1 MKKKV
6 FYILFLVIMSF
17 SLVACGKGED
27 KAPEITQVEK
37 ENGLQTMLK
46 KQQYTFDNLE
56 KMKFKDSEVSEKDM
70 TKLKQLFEH
79 KVDFVKNDVEVTMS
93 TNASKT
99 AGEFSI
105 VYAYYNDSW
114 QAVFAYPI
122 NEKGWVSEAKS
133 RVNKKRVMEDLKAAE
148 FKGFKKGKVGKESNT
163 KVILNK
169 RDEKID
175 IGRDILF
182 TTVVVKTDFAKY
194 RIDVDFTYQFKDGK
208 WELQKMNIQDQKL
221 WQIEYDKSNIP
232 DALSQEA
239 VIKKLTNKK
248 NFLTYVTN
256 KNYPTNT
263 MLSETRQSVGV
274 DELSYVFAWIT
285 EYADIGKITYK
296 VEMPYK
302 FSDGEWDEGKQKV
315 TVDKINIEDMVGKWT
330 GENGDE
336 IEFDKTLKSKKT
348 ENRDAV
354 VGTYYTV
361 REVDESE
368 VDPTTDPFETGLM
381 NKEEVKDSEV
391 KEDDKDEEEKIDPDD
406 PLGEKKELSTN
417 DKLRLRDE
425 LNALAEKVKSKDVEF
440 KSITEF
446 NKANKKLEKEIQK
459 DKQLKEDFEK
469 IRKDFKKNCLKDLS
483 FEEIK
488 EIIGTD
494 KIKNEQDLEVYVSKK
509 ILSDDEKLELKSLLE
524 AAMNQKNAKKIK
536 KVKAEYNI
544 RLKLEVDKK
553 DDGWNLNILKF
564 EPKNTSSIKF
574 DIEDAHVD
582 LKNKYIIIDG
592 VKYSKKPIEE
602 PENPEAIGKN
612 DGIKI
617 DSLDVNVPAYVIEGE
632 NYFKIRDLA
641 YALKDTKAKFKV
653 EYDSE
658 IGAVVVEP
666 GEDYEPMDGD
676 MEPIKNPKSVGVRS
690 NDKLVING
698 EKAKIKAY
706 KIEGFNYFR
715 LRDLGDIIGFG
726 VDYDFE
732 NNKVV
737 ISSEISKEDLE
748 KQREKNKKNGKNNED
763 EEEVEKPDSPEVT
776 NEDND
781 TSAFDEEFNDNN
793 DKNEKNEKD
802 EKDEKN
808 EKDEEDEK
816 GEKDK
821 NDKDTDSKSKKQK

>member
-1 MKKKV
+1 
-6 FYILFLVIMSF
+6 MSF

-56 KMKFKDSEVSEKDM
+56 KIKFKDSEVSEKDM

-79 KVDFVKNDVEVTMS
+79 KVDFVKNDVELTMS

-148 FKGFKKGKVGKESNT
+148 FKGFKKGQVGKESNT

-315 TVDKINIEDMVGKWT
+315 TIDKINIEEMVGKWT

-336 IEFDKTLKSKKT
+336 IEFEKTLKSKKT
-348 ENRDAV
+348 ENRDAI

-361 REVDESE
+361 REIDESE
-368 VDPTTDPFETGLM
+368 VDPTTDPFKTGLM
-381 NKEEVKDSEV
+381 NKEEEENDSEG
-391 KEDDKDEEEKIDPDD
+391 KEENKEEQIDPDD
-406 PLGEKKELSTN
+406 PLGEKKELTSN
-417 DKLRLRDE
+417 DRLRLRDE

-446 NKANKKLEKEIQK
+446 NKANEKLEKEIQK
-459 DKQLKEDFEK
+459 DKQLKEDFEE
-469 IRKDFKKNCLKDLS
+469 IRKDFKKNCLESLS

-494 KIKNEQDLEVYVSKK
+494 KIKNEEDLEVYVSKK

-524 AAMNQKNAKKIK
+524 AAINQKNAKKIK

-653 EYDSE
+653 DYDSE

-748 KQREKNKKNGKNNED
+748 KQREKNKKNSK
-763 EEEVEKPDSPEVT
+763 DS
-776 NEDND
+776 D
-781 TSAFDEEFNDNN
+781 TSAFDEEFNDSNA
-793 DKNEKNEKD
+793 ED
-802 EKDEKN
+802 EKDT
-808 EKDEEDEK
+808 DSAEDE
-816 GEKDK
+816 
-821 NDKDTDSKSKKQK
+821 KDTDSKTKK

>member
-6 FYILFLVIMSF
+6 FYIFFLVIMSF

-56 KMKFKDSEVSEKDM
+56 KIKFKDSEVSEKDM

-79 KVDFVKNDVEVTMS
+79 KVDFVKNDVELTMS

-148 FKGFKKGKVGKESNT
+148 FKGFKKGQVGKESNT

-194 RIDVDFTYQFKDGK
+194 RIDIDFTYQFKDGK

-315 TVDKINIEDMVGKWT
+315 TIDKINIEEMVGKWT

-336 IEFDKTLKSKKT
+336 IEFEKTLKSKKT
-348 ENRDAV
+348 ENRDAI

-361 REVDESE
+361 REIDESE
-368 VDPTTDPFETGLM
+368 VDPTTDPFKTGLM
-381 NKEEVKDSEV
+381 NKEEEENDSEG
-391 KEDDKDEEEKIDPDD
+391 KEENKEEQIDPDD
-406 PLGEKKELSTN
+406 PLGEKKELTSN
-417 DKLRLRDE
+417 DRLRLRDE

-446 NKANKKLEKEIQK
+446 NKANEKLEKEIQK
-459 DKQLKEDFEK
+459 DKQLKEDFEE
-469 IRKDFKKNCLKDLS
+469 IRKDFKKNCLESLS

-494 KIKNEQDLEVYVSKK
+494 KIKNEEDLEVYVSKK

-524 AAMNQKNAKKIK
+524 AAINQKNAKKIK

-653 EYDSE
+653 DYDSE

-748 KQREKNKKNGKNNED
+748 KQREKNKKNSK
-763 EEEVEKPDSPEVT
+763 DS
-776 NEDND
+776 D
-781 TSAFDEEFNDNN
+781 TSAFDEEFNDSNA
-793 DKNEKNEKD
+793 ED
-802 EKDEKN
+802 EKDT
-808 EKDEEDEK
+808 DSAEDE
-816 GEKDK
+816 
-821 NDKDTDSKSKKQK
+821 KDTDSKTKK

>member
-6 FYILFLVIMSF
+6 FYIVLLVVI
-17 SLVACGKGED
+17 SLGLAACSKGKD

-56 KMKFKDSEVSEKDM
+56 KIKFKDSEVSEKDM
-70 TKLKQLFEH
+70 TKLKQLFESR
-79 KVDFVKNDVEVTMS
+79 VDFIKNDVEVTLS

-105 VYAYYNDSW
+105 VYAYYDDSW

-133 RVNKKRVMEDLKAAE
+133 RVNKKRIMEDLKSAE

-232 DALSQEA
+232 DVLSQEA

-256 KNYPTNT
+256 KDYPTNT
-263 MLSETRQSVGV
+263 MLSETRQSVGI
-274 DELSYVFAWIT
+274 DELAYVFSWIT

-315 TVDKINIEDMVGKWT
+315 TVDKINIDEMVGKWT

-348 ENRDAV
+348 ENRDAI

-361 REVDESE
+361 REIDESE
-368 VDPTTDPFETGLM
+368 VDPTTDPFKTGLM
-381 NKEEVKDSEV
+381 NKEEEKDSE
-391 KEDDKDEEEKIDPDD
+391 DKSEEKEEKEEIDPDD

-425 LNALAEKVKSKDVEF
+425 IKTLADKVKSKDVEF

-446 NKANKKLEKEIQK
+446 NKANKKLEKEVQK
-459 DKQLKEDFEK
+459 DKQLKEDFEL
-469 IRKDFKKNCLKDLS
+469 IRKDFNKNCIEDLP
-483 FEEIK
+483 FEQLK

-494 KIKNEQDLEVYVSKK
+494 KVKNEDDLEIYLNKR
-509 ILSDDEKLELKSLLE
+509 IFSDDQKLELKTLLE
-524 AAMNQKNAKKIK
+524 TSKNQKNAKKVK

-544 RLKLEVDKK
+544 KLKLEVDKK

-602 PENPEAIGKN
+602 ENPEAIGKN
-612 DGIKI
+612 DGIKV

-641 YALKDTKAKFKV
+641 YALKESKAKFKV
-653 EYDSE
+653 DYDKE

-666 GEDYEPMDGD
+666 GKDYEPMDGD

-690 NDKLVING
+690 SDKLVING
-698 EKAKIKAY
+698 EKAEIKAY

-748 KQREKNKKNGKNNED
+748 KQREKNKKNNKKD
-763 EEEVEKPDSPEVT
+763 EEDKDESKDSKIA
-776 NEDND
+776 NKDSD
-781 TSAFDEEFNDNN
+781 GTSAFDEEFNDSEEKETEEEK
-793 DKNEKNEKD
+793 DQKNEKD
-802 EKDEKN
+802 AKDN
-808 EKDEEDEK
+808 KDN
-816 GEKDK
+816 KDK
-821 NDKDTDSKSKKQK
+821 KDKEPKNKK

>member
-6 FYILFLVIMSF
+6 FYIFFLVIMSF

-56 KMKFKDSEVSEKDM
+56 KIKFKDSEVSEKDM

-79 KVDFVKNDVEVTMS
+79 KVDFVKNDVELTMS

-148 FKGFKKGKVGKESNT
+148 FKGFKKGQVGKESNT

-315 TVDKINIEDMVGKWT
+315 TIDKINIEEMVGKWT

-336 IEFDKTLKSKKT
+336 IEFEKTLKSKKT
-348 ENRDAV
+348 ENRDAI

-361 REVDESE
+361 REIDESE
-368 VDPTTDPFETGLM
+368 VDPTTDPFKTGLM
-381 NKEEVKDSEV
+381 NKEEEENDSEG
-391 KEDDKDEEEKIDPDD
+391 KEENKEEQIDPDD
-406 PLGEKKELSTN
+406 PLGEKKELTSN
-417 DKLRLRDE
+417 DRLRLRDE

-446 NKANKKLEKEIQK
+446 NKANEKLEKEIQK
-459 DKQLKEDFEK
+459 DKQLKEDFEE
-469 IRKDFKKNCLKDLS
+469 IRKDFKKNCLESLS

-494 KIKNEQDLEVYVSKK
+494 KIKNEEDLEVYVSKK

-524 AAMNQKNAKKIK
+524 AAINQKNAKKIK

-653 EYDSE
+653 DYDSE

-748 KQREKNKKNGKNNED
+748 KQREKNKKNSK
-763 EEEVEKPDSPEVT
+763 DS
-776 NEDND
+776 D
-781 TSAFDEEFNDNN
+781 TSAFDEEFNDSNA
-793 DKNEKNEKD
+793 
-802 EKDEKN
+802 
-808 EKDEEDEK
+808 EDE
-816 GEKDK
+816 
-821 NDKDTDSKSKKQK
+821 KDTDSKTKK

>member
-6 FYILFLVIMSF
+6 FYIFFLVIMSF

-56 KMKFKDSEVSEKDM
+56 KIKFKDSEVSEKDM

-79 KVDFVKNDVEVTMS
+79 KVDFVKNDVELTMS

-148 FKGFKKGKVGKESNT
+148 FKGFKKGQVGKESNT

-315 TVDKINIEDMVGKWT
+315 TIDKINIEEMVGKWT

-336 IEFDKTLKSKKT
+336 IEFEKTLKSKKT
-348 ENRDAV
+348 ENRDAI

-361 REVDESE
+361 REIDESE
-368 VDPTTDPFETGLM
+368 VDPTTDPFKTGLM
-381 NKEEVKDSEV
+381 NKEEEENDSEG
-391 KEDDKDEEEKIDPDD
+391 KEENKEEQIDPDD
-406 PLGEKKELSTN
+406 PLGEKKELTSN
-417 DKLRLRDE
+417 DRLRLRDE

-446 NKANKKLEKEIQK
+446 NKANEKLEKEIQK
-459 DKQLKEDFEK
+459 DKQLKEDFEE
-469 IRKDFKKNCLKDLS
+469 IRKDFKKNCLESLS

-494 KIKNEQDLEVYVSKK
+494 KIKNEEDLEVYVSKK

-524 AAMNQKNAKKIK
+524 AAINQKNAKKIK

-653 EYDSE
+653 DYDSE

-748 KQREKNKKNGKNNED
+748 KQREKNKKNSK
-763 EEEVEKPDSPEVT
+763 DS
-776 NEDND
+776 D
-781 TSAFDEEFNDNN
+781 TSAFDEEFNDSNA
-793 DKNEKNEKD
+793 ED
-802 EKDEKN
+802 EKDT
-808 EKDEEDEK
+808 DSAEDE
-816 GEKDK
+816 
-821 NDKDTDSKSKKQK
+821 KDTDSKTKK

>member
-6 FYILFLVIMSF
+6 FYVVLLVVI
-17 SLVACGKGED
+17 SLGLAACSKGKD

-56 KMKFKDSEVSEKDM
+56 KIKFKDSEVSEKDM
-70 TKLKQLFEH
+70 TKLKQLFESR
-79 KVDFVKNDVEVTMS
+79 VDFVKNDVEVTLS

-105 VYAYYNDSW
+105 VYAYYDDSW

-148 FKGFKKGKVGKESNT
+148 FKGFKKGEVGKESNT

-256 KNYPTNT
+256 KDYPTNT

-274 DELSYVFAWIT
+274 DELAYVFSWIT

-315 TVDKINIEDMVGKWT
+315 TVDKINIDEMVGKWT

-348 ENRDAV
+348 ENRDAI

-361 REVDESE
+361 REIDESE
-368 VDPTTDPFETGLM
+368 VDPTTDPFKTGLM
-381 NKEEVKDSEV
+381 NKEEEKDSE
-391 KEDDKDEEEKIDPDD
+391 DKSEEKEEKEEKEEIDPDD

-425 LNALAEKVKSKDVEF
+425 LNKLADKVKSKDSEF

-446 NKANKKLEKEIQK
+446 DKANKKLEKEIQN
-459 DKQLKEDFEK
+459 DKQLKEDFEE
-469 IRKDFKKNCLKDLS
+469 IRKDFKKNCIEDLP
-483 FEEIK
+483 FEQLK

-494 KIKNEQDLEVYVSKK
+494 KIKNEDDLEVYLNKR
-509 ILSDDEKLELKSLLE
+509 IFSDDEKLELKTLLE
-524 AAMNQKNAKKIK
+524 TSKNQKNAKKVK
-536 KVKAEYNI
+536 KVKAEYSI

-602 PENPEAIGKN
+602 ENPEAIGKN
-612 DGIKI
+612 DGIKV

-641 YALKDTKAKFKV
+641 YALKDSKAKFKV
-653 EYDSE
+653 DYDKK

-666 GEDYEPMDGD
+666 GKDYEPMDGD

-690 NDKLVING
+690 SDKLVING
-698 EKAKIKAY
+698 DKAEIKAY

-748 KQREKNKKNGKNNED
+748 KQREKNKKNNKKD
-763 EEEVEKPDSPEVT
+763 EGDKDESKDSKIA
-776 NEDND
+776 DKDSDD
-781 TSAFDEEFNDNN
+781 TSAFDEEFNDGE
-793 DKNEKNEKD
+793 EKETEEEKDQKD
-802 EKDEKN
+802 EKDT
-808 EKDEEDEK
+808 KDN
-816 GEKDK
+816 KDK
-821 NDKDTDSKSKKQK
+821 KDKETKK

>member
-6 FYILFLVIMSF
+6 FYIFFLVIMSF

-56 KMKFKDSEVSEKDM
+56 KIKFKDSEVSEKDI

-148 FKGFKKGKVGKESNT
+148 FKGFKKGQVGKESNT

-194 RIDVDFTYQFKDGK
+194 RIDVDFTYQFKNGK

-315 TVDKINIEDMVGKWT
+315 TIDKINIEEMVGKWT

-336 IEFDKTLKSKKT
+336 IEFEKTLKSKKT
-348 ENRDAV
+348 ENRDAI

-361 REVDESE
+361 REIDESE

-381 NKEEVKDSEV
+381 NKEEENDSEG
-391 KEDDKDEEEKIDPDD
+391 KEENKEEQIDPDD
-406 PLGEKKELSTN
+406 PLGEKKELTSN
-417 DKLRLRDE
+417 DRLRLRDE

-446 NKANKKLEKEIQK
+446 NKVNEKLEKEIQK
-459 DKQLKEDFEK
+459 DKQLKEDFEE
-469 IRKDFKKNCLKDLS
+469 IRKDFKKNCLESLS

-494 KIKNEQDLEVYVSKK
+494 KIKNEEDLEVYVSKK

-524 AAMNQKNAKKIK
+524 AAINQKNAKKIK

-653 EYDSE
+653 DYDPE

-748 KQREKNKKNGKNNED
+748 KQREKNKKNSKDSED
-763 EEEVEKPDSPEVT
+763 EKEDLEESDSDKIT
-776 NEDND
+776 DEDSD
-781 TSAFDEEFNDNN
+781 TSAFDEEFNDSNA
-793 DKNEKNEKD
+793 ED
-802 EKDEKN
+802 EKDT
-808 EKDEEDEK
+808 DSAEDE
-816 GEKDK
+816 
-821 NDKDTDSKSKKQK
+821 KDTDSKTKK

>member
-6 FYILFLVIMSF
+6 FYIVLLVVI
-17 SLVACGKGED
+17 SLGLAACSKGKD

-56 KMKFKDSEVSEKDM
+56 KIKFKDSEVSEKDM
-70 TKLKQLFEH
+70 TKLKQLFESR
-79 KVDFVKNDVEVTMS
+79 VDFVKNDVEVTLS

-105 VYAYYNDSW
+105 VYAYYDDSW

-256 KNYPTNT
+256 KDYPTNT

-274 DELSYVFAWIT
+274 DELAYVFSWIT

-315 TVDKINIEDMVGKWT
+315 TVDKINIDEMVGKWT

-348 ENRDAV
+348 ENRDTI

-361 REVDESE
+361 REIDESE
-368 VDPTTDPFETGLM
+368 VDPTTDPFKTGLM
-381 NKEEVKDSEV
+381 NKEEEKDSE
-391 KEDDKDEEEKIDPDD
+391 DKSEEKEEKEEKEEIDPDD

-425 LNALAEKVKSKDVEF
+425 LNKLADKVKSKDSEF

-446 NKANKKLEKEIQK
+446 DKANKKLEKEIQN
-459 DKQLKEDFEK
+459 DKQLKEDFEG
-469 IRKDFKKNCLKDLS
+469 IRKDFKKNCIEDLP
-483 FEEIK
+483 FEQLK

-494 KIKNEQDLEVYVSKK
+494 KIKNEDDLEVYLNKR
-509 ILSDDEKLELKSLLE
+509 IFSDDEKLELKTLLE
-524 AAMNQKNAKKIK
+524 TSKNQKNAKKVK
-536 KVKAEYNI
+536 KVKAEYSI

-602 PENPEAIGKN
+602 ENPEAIGKN
-612 DGIKI
+612 DGIKV

-641 YALKDTKAKFKV
+641 YALKDSKAKFKV
-653 EYDSE
+653 DYDKK

-666 GEDYEPMDGD
+666 GKDYEPMDGD

-690 NDKLVING
+690 SDKLVING
-698 EKAKIKAY
+698 DKAEIKAY

-748 KQREKNKKNGKNNED
+748 KQREKNKKNNKKD
-763 EEEVEKPDSPEVT
+763 EGDKDESKDSKIA
-776 NEDND
+776 DKDSDD
-781 TSAFDEEFNDNN
+781 TSAFDEEFNDGE
-793 DKNEKNEKD
+793 EKETEEEKDQKD
-802 EKDEKN
+802 EKDT
-808 EKDEEDEK
+808 KDN
-816 GEKDK
+816 KDK
-821 NDKDTDSKSKKQK
+821 KDKETKK

>member
-6 FYILFLVIMSF
+6 FYIFFLVIMSF

-56 KMKFKDSEVSEKDM
+56 KIKFKDSEVSEKDI

-148 FKGFKKGKVGKESNT
+148 FKGFKKGQVGKESNT

-194 RIDVDFTYQFKDGK
+194 RIDVDFTYQFKNGK

-315 TVDKINIEDMVGKWT
+315 TIDKINIEEMVGKWT

-336 IEFDKTLKSKKT
+336 IEFEKTLKSKKT
-348 ENRDAV
+348 ENRDAI

-361 REVDESE
+361 REIDESE

-381 NKEEVKDSEV
+381 NKEEENDSEG
-391 KEDDKDEEEKIDPDD
+391 KEENKEEQIDPDD
-406 PLGEKKELSTN
+406 PLGEKKELTSN
-417 DKLRLRDE
+417 DRLRLRDE

-446 NKANKKLEKEIQK
+446 NKVNEKLEKEIQK
-459 DKQLKEDFEK
+459 DKQLKEDFEE
-469 IRKDFKKNCLKDLS
+469 IRKDFKKNCLESLS

-494 KIKNEQDLEVYVSKK
+494 KIKNEEDLEVYVSKK

-524 AAMNQKNAKKIK
+524 AAINQRNAKKIK

-653 EYDSE
+653 DYDPE

-748 KQREKNKKNGKNNED
+748 KQREKNKKNSKDSED
-763 EEEVEKPDSPEVT
+763 EKEDLEESDSDKIT
-776 NEDND
+776 DEDSD
-781 TSAFDEEFNDNN
+781 TSAFDEEFNDSNA
-793 DKNEKNEKD
+793 ED
-802 EKDEKN
+802 EKDT
-808 EKDEEDEK
+808 DSAEDE
-816 GEKDK
+816 
-821 NDKDTDSKSKKQK
+821 KDTDSKTKK